1 MPTRTTLHSL
11 HIGPELR
18 AGGQI
23 RIGRSPTGAWTV
35 QTHQGQVLATLY
47 TPGVADNEI
56 ELRETPLAIEIV
68 RVHP

>member
-1 MPTRTTLHSL
+1 MAIRTTLHSL

-18 AGGQI
+18 LGGQI

-35 QTHQGQVLATLY
+35 ETHQGQILATLY
-47 TPGVADNEI
+47 TPGIPDDEI
-56 ELRETPLAIEIV
+56 ELRETSLAVEIV